1 MKLIVSALEA
11 KTAIADKF
19 SGIYAENVEIEV
31 VTMAPTVAPSPIP
44 TLFPA
49 QVAEQLSKLIVATR
63 QNSSGCNDKIGMIK
77 AVRTLTGLGLKE
89 SKDLVENAL
98 LPF

>member
-1 MKLIVSALEA
+1 MRLIVSALEA
-11 KTAIADKF
+11 KTAIADRF
-19 SGIYAENVEIEV
+19 NGIYAENVEIEEV
-31 VTMAPTVAPSPIP
+31 TVAQPFSPIP

-49 QVAEQLSKLIVATR
+49 QVAEQLSKLIGGTR
-63 QNSSGCNDKIGMIK
+63 QNSSGYNDKIAMIK
-77 AVRTLTGLGLKE
+77 AVRTLTGYGLRE